1 MKTLLA
7 LVVLI
12 NLLGYLMMTNVP
24 PPSEPVDTGL
34 GHDASG
40 FAEVSTLTLLSELSD
55 ESRAA
60 LASTPLLS
68 KSDLTVALCDV
79 FGPFADERLAAAEL
93 AALMADLPSL
103 KGLVLASSSA
113 EFWLSI
119 PASETLDISSDSR
132 RQIETKKRYRED
144 CMEVANRL
152 KFH

>member
-60 LASTPLLS
+60 LAPTPLLS

-132 RQIETKKRYRED
+132 RQIETKKRYREG

>member
-1 MKTLLA
+1 MKALLT

-55 ESRAA
+55 EIRAA
-60 LASTPLLS
+60 LAPTPLLS

-103 KGLVLASSSA
+103 KGLVLESSSA

-119 PASETLDISSDSR
+119 PASETLDISSDSW

>member
-7 LVVLI
+7 LIVLI

-24 PPSEPVDTGL
+24 PLSERVDTG
-34 GHDASG
+34 SG
-40 FAEVSTLTLLSELSD
+40 NDRSGSAQVGSLTLLSELSD
-55 ESRAA
+55 ERRAA
-60 LASTPLLS
+60 LVPAPLLS
-68 KSDLTVALCDV
+68 APALTVTLCDV
-79 FGPFADERLAAAEL
+79 LGPFADERLAVAEL
-93 AALMADLPSL
+93 ATLVADLPSL
-103 KGLVLASSSA
+103 KGLVLASPSA

-132 RQIETKKRYRED
+132 RQIQTKKRYRED

>member
-24 PPSEPVDTGL
+24 PLSERVDTGL
-34 GHDASG
+34 GDDGSG
-40 FAEVSTLTLLSELSD
+40 SAQVGKLALLSELSD

-60 LASTPLLS
+60 LAPTPLLS
-68 KSDLTVALCDV
+68 KPDLTVALCDV

-119 PASETLDISSDSR
+119 PASETLDISSDSW